1 VLQSG
6 KRVAARRSSSHNARW
21 HIACKAVRGGNTK
34 MRIGETVMS
43 SFAPEFV
50 QFWLAR
56 PAAVA
61 VSEAKTDLHR
71 DELDRERA
79 ALEELAER
87 VFAARSIV

>member
-1 VLQSG
+1 
-6 KRVAARRSSSHNARW
+6 
-21 HIACKAVRGGNTK
+21 

-56 PAAVA
+56 PAAVP
-61 VSEAKTDLHR
+61 VSEAKTDLHG
-71 DELDRERA
+71 DEVDRERV